1 MASEIKVD
9 TISEKTSAG
18 GVTID
23 GLLIK
28 DGNISGDVALA
39 GTTPTFTIGDAGAE
53 DATLLFD
60 GNAQDFHIGLDDTA
74 DDLVIG
80 VGSTL
85 GTTTA
90 IAIDENA
97 NTTFSGTVTV
107 GVDNTGKDVKLFG
120 ATSGSYWLWDES
132 ADGVVQIGTLTVGV
146 DNTGHDVKLFGAT
159 SGSYWLW
166 DESADGVVQ
175 IGTLTVGV
183 DNTGHD
189 VKLFGATSGSYALWD
204 ESADDLNLI
213 ASGLGITTAKDL
225 GAGIHIRTADS
236 GASVHSSGDELVI
249 EGSGTVGMTFLS
261 GNDQNCNIFFG
272 DDGDNNIGYI
282 EYDHSANAMTLGDT
296 ASNSLRLDGQKL
308 STGGEAAADCDAGGI
323 TLDQNASDG
332 KLISFKSSDIAHG
345 ITSQVETDTW
355 GQISKYDGAPGG
367 MDIWGF
373 SETGMAMQFKAF
385 TGEDTANSTKSTSG
399 EAAVRVNVFQ
409 HNGSAG
415 VELLPANSNLFT
427 VENAGGTKFIVDVEG
442 ELHSDGGAQTAY
454 DEYDDA
460 QLIRACDLSR
470 GRGTIDSKFD
480 KFIAY
485 NHEHLADLKLVGRE
499 EDGTPNHFINVT
511 GMQRLHNGAIWQQ
524 YEKHNQLL
532 EAVYDLAKEAVGEE
546 KANAILDKHEV
557 KRLQ

>member
-28 DGNISGDVALA
+28 DGGISGDVSLI

-107 GVDNTGKDVKLFG
+107 GVNDTGKDVKLFG

-132 ADGVVQIGTLTVGV
+132 ADGVVAVSNLQQTGT
-146 DNTGHDVKLFGAT
+146 
-159 SGSYWLW
+159 
-166 DESADGVVQ
+166 
-175 IGTLTVGV
+175 ITVGV

-225 GAGIHIRTADS
+225 GAGIHIRTSDSSATAQSNYDELIIESSGNAGISILTGTSNYGGIMFGDS
-236 GASVHSSGDELVI
+236 GDDNAGQINYYHSD
-249 EGSGTVGMTFLS
+249 
-261 GNDQNCNIFFG
+261 
-272 DDGDNNIGYI
+272 
-282 EYDHSANAMTLGDT
+282 NAMSFATSGALTMKIDSTGAITKPLQPCVLVRNGSAQTDIAVDT
-296 ASNSLRLDGQKL
+296 ATTVEFDTERF
-308 STGGEAAADCDAGGI
+308 
-323 TLDQNASDG
+323 DQNADFNTG
-332 KLISFKSSDIAHG
+332 TYTFTAPVTGRYLISSVIVLNQLDTSATYYRTRF
-345 ITSQVETDTW
+345 ITSNYSYKHSLWDPDYYDADHSYWTVAATIIADMDASDTVY
-355 GQISKYDGAPGG
+355 ID
-367 MDIWGF
+367 
-373 SETGMAMQFKAF
+373 
-385 TGEDTANSTKSTSG
+385 
-399 EAAVRVNVFQ
+399 
-409 HNGSAG
+409 
-415 VELLPANSNLFT
+415 
-427 VENAGGTKFIVDVEG
+427 FIQA
-442 ELHSDGGAQTAY
+442 GGAQQA
-454 DEYDDA
+454 D
-460 QLIRACDLSR
+460 
-470 GRGTIDSKFD
+470 TI
-480 KFIAY
+480 
-485 NHEHLADLKLVGRE
+485 
-499 EDGTPNHFINVT
+499 
-511 GMQRLHNGAIWQQ
+511 
-524 YEKHNQLL
+524 
-532 EAVYDLAKEAVGEE
+532 
-546 KANAILDKHEV
+546 ANDCTFSIGLFA
-557 KRLQ
+557 